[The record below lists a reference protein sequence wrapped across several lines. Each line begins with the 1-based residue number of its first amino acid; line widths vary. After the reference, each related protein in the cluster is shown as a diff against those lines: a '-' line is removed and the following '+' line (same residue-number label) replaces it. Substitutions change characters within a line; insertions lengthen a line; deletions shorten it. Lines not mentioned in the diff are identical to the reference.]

1 MNIKRQANQGKP
13 PALCTIDLST
23 DVSTRFVSRV
33 VLRVAPYRNKISA
46 LVRAPLHAK
55 FCRVGLSALVLGLGW
70 LNGSALPSV
79 ASLEVASLEVASLEV
94 VSLEVVSLNPLLNAF
109 DPPPDQDAPRSTA
122 GGGSRPSVSACGW
135 TPAAVSSTVSSAVSG
150 VTEQAATSSV
160 KDQSGPVMAE
170 GPSDD
175 WPPPAIALAP
185 ETFVGQSQS
194 ARPTLWL
201 HNPSADIAS
210 VEISVFDH
218 QLNGLA
224 QNIQTLPA
232 VAGLVPVQLSKDI
245 ALAPGESYYWSAAF
259 ICNPER
265 RTEDWVVGGWIKY
278 EPLPA
283 TAQPSIKAEP
293 SLAQVNQ
300 HLTTGYWYDALN
312 TLLLLIDM
320 ESPSDETQVAWLE
333 LLQQANINPGH
344 IDLGHT
350 DFSHTDP
357 SHIDIEE

>member
-1 MNIKRQANQGKP
+1 MNIKRQANQVRP
-13 PALCTIDLST
+13 PALCTIDLSARL
-23 DVSTRFVSRV
+23 VSRFV
-33 VLRVAPYRNKISA
+33 LCVAPFNNKISA
-46 LVRAPLHAK
+46 LFRAPLHAK
-55 FCRVGLSALVLGLGW
+55 FCRAGLSALVLGLGW
-70 LNGSALPSV
+70 LNGSARPSV

-94 VSLEVVSLNPLLNAF
+94 ASLEVATLNPLLNAF

-122 GGGSRPSVSACGW
+122 GGGSRPSVSACRW
-135 TPAAVSSTVSSAVSG
+135 RPAAVSSTVSSAVSS

-160 KDQSGPVMAE
+160 KDQSGTAMAE

-194 ARPTLWL
+194 AQPTLWL

-232 VAGLVPVQLSKDI
+232 VAGLVPIQLSKDI
-245 ALAPGESYYWSAAF
+245 SLAPGESYYWSAAF

-283 TAQPSIKAEP
+283 TAQPSTTTLP

-320 ESPSDETQVAWLE
+320 ESPADETQVAWSE

-344 IDLGHT
+344 IDLGHINPGHA
-350 DFSHTDP
+350 DLGHTD
-357 SHIDIEE
+357 IKE